1 MTRYNVYA
9 TTRPDNEDDTEGELL
24 VMANLESQD
33 EAHAFIRRTTDN
45 ILQVRTLSGAPAYE
59 LALDSPE
66 IRAVR
71 NTLTHTMVVYS
82 ARVSLDAPAV

>member
-9 TTRPDNEDDTEGELL
+9 TTRPDHEGEEGGELL
-24 VMANLESQD
+24 VSTNLESLD
-33 EAHAFIRRTTDN
+33 AACALIRTTTDN

-71 NTLTHTMVVYS
+71 NTLTQTMVVYS
-82 ARVSLDAPAV
+82 ARVALDPIA

>member
-1 MTRYNVYA
+1 MTLYNVYA

-82 ARVSLDAPAV
+82 ARVALDAPVA